1 MRKILGLSLIS
12 IALLS
17 ANSLRAEELKATGT
31 ISTSCAFL
39 ANNTGSLVASNDL
52 KNLGTI
58 YGSQPRSINYTVAVS
73 GGANLDYSEPS
84 TLSLNGSDISNEVA
98 MNESVSYRNSQG
110 NEVNLGNPQGVI
122 NLTTN
127 VYDFSQDVSASK
139 VDNSEFKTG
148 QYEYVKTIFCTG
160 GLIDETDNTG
170 ETNTETGAEIPQE

>member
-84 TLSLNGSDISNEVA
+84 TLSLDGSDISNEVSI
-98 MNESVSYRNSQG
+98 NETVSYRDSQG
-110 NEVNLGNPQGVI
+110 NEVNLGNPEGVV
-122 NLTTN
+122 NLLTN
-127 VYDFSQDVSASK
+127 VYDFSQDVSMNK
-139 VDNSEFKTG
+139 VDNSEFLPG
-148 QYEYVKTIFCTG
+148 QYEYVKVIYCTG
-160 GLIDETDNTG
+160 GIVESSDTDT
-170 ETNTETGAEIPQE
+170 EIPE